1 MQIGNKMRA
10 GALITLAFF
19 LMMLTSLFTVGLS
32 KSKPKSEA
40 KKTEISKK
48 EKPAKKKK
56 PENKKDKIKAKKDKT
71 KSEKKESLVNPRE
84 INLEKPDLAES
95 QKPAIKDTNI
105 KNDVEQDHH
114 IATWYDLHGRK
125 TSSGQRMHRDSA
137 TAAYNHVP
145 LGTRLLVTNTR
156 NNKSCVVKV
165 TDRMGHTTKK
175 TKYIDLS
182 KAAFGFLS
190 HHGAGRIIVTIKHL

>member
-1 MQIGNKMRA
+1 MHIGNKMRA

-19 LMMLTSLFTVGLS
+19 LMMLTSLFMVGLS
-32 KSKPKSEA
+32 KSKPKSET

-48 EKPAKKKK
+48 EKPTNKKK
-56 PENKKDKIKAKKDKT
+56 PEAKKVKS
-71 KSEKKESLVNPRE
+71 KSEKKKALIEPKERNP
-84 INLEKPDLAES
+84 EKPDLAEA
-95 QKPAIKDTNI
+95 QKPVIKDTNV
-105 KNDVEQDHH
+105 KNDIEQDHH

-125 TSSGQRMHRDSA
+125 TTSGQRMHRDSA

-145 LGTRLLVTNTR
+145 LGTLLLVTNTQ

-165 TDRMGHTTKK
+165 TDRMGHKTKK
-175 TKYIDLS
+175 AKYIDLS

-190 HHGAGRIIVTIKHL
+190 HHGAGRITVTIKHL

>member
-1 MQIGNKMRA
+1 MRA

-19 LMMLTSLFTVGLS
+19 LMMLTSLFMVGLS
-32 KSKPKSEA
+32 KSKPKSET

-48 EKPAKKKK
+48 EKPTNKKK
-56 PENKKDKIKAKKDKT
+56 PEAKKVKS
-71 KSEKKESLVNPRE
+71 KSEKKKALIEPKERNP
-84 INLEKPDLAES
+84 EKPDLAEA
-95 QKPAIKDTNI
+95 QKPVIKDTNV
-105 KNDVEQDHH
+105 KNDIEQDHH

-125 TSSGQRMHRDSA
+125 TTSGQRMHRDSA

-145 LGTRLLVTNTR
+145 LGTLLLVTNTQ

-165 TDRMGHTTKK
+165 TDRMGHKTKK
-175 TKYIDLS
+175 AKYIDLS

-190 HHGAGRIIVTIKHL
+190 HHGAGRITVTIKHL

>member
-1 MQIGNKMRA
+1 MHIGNKMRA

-19 LMMLTSLFTVGLS
+19 LMMLTSLFMVGLS
-32 KSKPKSEA
+32 KSKPKSET

-48 EKPAKKKK
+48 EKPANKKK
-56 PENKKDKIKAKKDKT
+56 PEAKKVKS
-71 KSEKKESLVNPRE
+71 KSEKKKALIEPKERNP
-84 INLEKPDLAES
+84 EKPDLVEA
-95 QKPAIKDTNI
+95 QKPVIKDTNV
-105 KNDVEQDHH
+105 KNDIEQDHH

-125 TSSGQRMHRDSA
+125 TTSGQRMHRDSA

-145 LGTRLLVTNTR
+145 LGTLLLVTNTQ

-165 TDRMGHTTKK
+165 TDRMGHKTKK
-175 TKYIDLS
+175 AKYIDLS

-190 HHGAGRIIVTIKHL
+190 HHGAGRITVTIKHL